1 MNVAIIAAGGRGER
15 LGGERP
21 KQFLSLGGKP
31 IIIHTLHRFER
42 STMIG
47 EVVVV
52 LPPADVANF
61 ISLSTKYNLRKLA
74 RVVPGGQTR
83 SESVYKGLQT
93 LRFATTGVVAVH
105 DGVRPFVTP
114 EEIDRTVGA
123 AAESGAAILMA
134 PAIDTIKEVADGYVV
149 HTLPRESL
157 RHALTPQCFRY
168 DIIRRAYEDA
178 IHTNSAETTDDSA
191 LVERMG
197 IAITAIDGDPRNI
210 KITRPQDL
218 MLAELLIKDFRVDTQ
233 EGWS

>member
-42 STMIG
+42 AAMIG

-52 LPPADVANF
+52 LPPTDVAGF
-61 ISLSTKYNLRKLA
+61 ITLTTKYNLRKLV

-93 LRFATTGVVAVH
+93 LRSATTGIVAVH

-123 AAESGAAILMA
+123 AAEFGAAILMA
-134 PAIDTIKEVADGYVV
+134 PPIDTIKEVAKGHVV
-149 HTLPRESL
+149 RTLPRASL

-178 IHTNSAETTDDSA
+178 IHAGSAGTTDDSA

-197 IAITAIDGDPRNI
+197 IAIAVIDGDPRNI

-218 MLAELLIKDFRVDTQ
+218 MLAELLIKDFQDDAQ